1 MEIQLDTIRPATERE
16 AMAHVQ
22 QGHVDFSCAWCGTET
37 PLANLS
43 VAVYKYRNDSYFGT
57 PKCSEGCETESTQS

>member
-22 QGHVDFSCAWCGTET
+22 PGHIDFSCAWCGTET
-37 PLANLS
+37 PLENLR
-43 VAVYKYRNDSYFGT
+43 VAVYKYRFNTYFST
-57 PKCSEGCETESTQS
+57 PKCSEDCITESTQS